1 MHTLTL
7 VLATAAIVAGMA
19 TSDGL
24 RAPRSQPEEGCV
36 LTCMLH
42 ARAR

>member
-19 TSDGL
+19 TSDDL
-24 RAPRSQPEEGCV
+24 RPRRAPQGDGCA
-36 LTCMLH
+36 LTCMLYTS
-42 ARAR
+42 AR

>member
-42 ARAR
+42 ARTH